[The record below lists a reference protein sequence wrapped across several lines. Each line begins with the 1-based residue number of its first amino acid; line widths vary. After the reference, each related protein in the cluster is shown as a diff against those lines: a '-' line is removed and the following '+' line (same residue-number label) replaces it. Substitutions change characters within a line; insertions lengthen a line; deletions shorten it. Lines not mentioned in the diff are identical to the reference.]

1 MTQFSMSFSPES
13 LKEITAFYGFGMVLQ
28 PEVQE
33 ALTQISTLLATKAQ
47 DKTWAVFMNP
57 SGQLASTIAPLTT
70 SPYEAQVMVGSPY
83 GHRREYSFK
92 GPDSLGRM
100 FPNDPAEPYLE
111 PTLAENEQAMLAIL
125 EEAVQAALQRM
136 GG

>member
-1 MTQFSMSFSPES
+1 MADFSMSFSPRS
-13 LKEITAFYGFGMVLQ
+13 ISEIARFYGFKTMLE
-28 PEVQE
+28 PEVQA

-57 SGQLASTIAPLTT
+57 SGVLASTIAPLTT
-70 SPYEAQVMVGSPY
+70 SAYEAQVIVGSPY

-92 GPDSLGRM
+92 GPDSLGRL
-100 FPNDPAEPYLE
+100 FPNDPAEPYLG
-111 PTLAENEQAMLAIL
+111 PTLDENEQAMLTIL
-125 EEAVQAALQRM
+125 ETAVQAALNRL